1 MDDYQAIYEAS
12 GELSKLLL
20 EETPLG
26 ETFLGIGNL
35 AASVIPSCEEAGVTL
50 ESNGTVTTRVSTG
63 RIAEEVD
70 VHQYEIDEGPCV
82 AAADLGQPVLI
93 EDMKNDER
101 WPRFAPFAF
110 AAGVKSSYSIPMILK
125 GEVIG
130 LLNLYSIDNPFGP
143 ADERI
148 GVRFAEQA
156 AMAVQH
162 ATTFSKT
169 RDMIDH
175 LHRAL
180 ETRDVIGAAVG
191 VMMHRDSSTMAAA
204 FARLKEISQNENRK
218 LRDIAERIVEQFQDV
233 QVADGNGLDGHGLNA
248 SQSSSASRISFSQ
261 KATKPS

>member
-12 GELSKLLL
+12 AELSKLLL

-26 ETFLGIGNL
+26 ETLLGIGNL

-50 ESNGTVTTRVSTG
+50 ETNGTVTTRVSTG
-63 RIAEEVD
+63 RTAEEVD
-70 VHQYEIDEGPCV
+70 AYQYEIDEGPCV
-82 AAADLGQPVLI
+82 AAGDLREAVLI
-93 EDMKNDER
+93 EDMANEER
-101 WPRFAPFAF
+101 WPRFAPFAA

-143 ADERI
+143 ADEQI
-148 GVRFAEQA
+148 GIRFADQA

-169 RDMIDH
+169 MDMIDH

-191 VMMHRDSSTMAAA
+191 VMMHRDHSTMAAA
-204 FARLKEISQNENRK
+204 FARLTKISQNENRK
-218 LRDIAERIVEQFQDV
+218 LRDVAGRIVEQFQDG
-233 QVADGNGLDGHGLNA
+233 QSPGGQALDGQGLDGQRLDA
-248 SQSSSASRISFSQ
+248 S
-261 KATKPS
+261 

>member
-1 MDDYQAIYEAS
+1 M
-12 GELSKLLL
+12 
-20 EETPLG
+20 
-26 ETFLGIGNL
+26 
-35 AASVIPSCEEAGVTL
+35 IPSCEEAGVTL
-50 ESNGTVTTRVSTG
+50 ESNGNVTTRVSTG

-70 VHQYEIDEGPCV
+70 AYQYEIDEGPCV
-82 AAADLGQPVLI
+82 AAGDLREAVLI
-93 EDMKNDER
+93 EDMANDER
-101 WPRFAPFAF
+101 WPRFAPFAY

-143 ADERI
+143 SDEQI
-148 GVRFAEQA
+148 GSRFADQA

-169 RDMIDH
+169 MDMIDH

-191 VMMHRDSSTMAAA
+191 VMMHRDHLTMAAA
-204 FARLKEISQNENRK
+204 FARLKEISQNENLK
-218 LRDIAERIVEQFQDV
+218 LRDIAERIVEQFQGG
-233 QVADGNGLDGHGLNA
+233 QFQDGLGPNGQALDA
-248 SQSSSASRISFSQ
+248 AQSSSASRISFSQ